1 MEEKIVLR
9 LNTEKQVAVLILSTE
24 LHFVCVIKDLL
35 LQ

>member
-24 LHFVCVIKDLL
+24 LHFTCAIDLL